1 MSTFVFGSTET
12 NTNTVIDPIKIIL
25 LLMIKNESR
34 IIRRSIQSAL
44 KIADAICVS
53 DTGSTDDTVQ
63 ILADFY
69 PTLSVPAKTPLSSLQ
84 EESGMLAEMRR
95 IPAKTFTSTWTNFGI
110 NRSKS
115 FEHAKEFCT
124 ELKWNPE
131 RTYVLAIDADM
142 ELVIEPGFNKQ
153 TDLTE
158 KGHSL
163 IQKAGSLHYA
173 NARLLRLDVPWTC
186 VGATHEYWS
195 GPMGSTI
202 PDSKLWINDK
212 NDGGCKADKYTRDLQ
227 MLQDELVTQPQNQ
240 RTHFYLAQTL
250 KCLGKHD
257 ESIEFYKKRIE
268 LGGWFEEVWFSHYMI
283 AQQYLNT
290 NRPEEAEL
298 WVLKGQKYN
307 NYRAE
312 ALHLLVKHF
321 RIVGQQWKA
330 MHYYYEAKKI
340 KKPAVALFMESEIY
354 DHLLDYEYS
363 VLQFYV
369 NPADKKEGVRS
380 CVKYLFRPESPP
392 LLENVFS
399 NIEFYVQPLAQ
410 AHITPLRLP
419 GVAPFQPSSCSLT
432 RFQGNLMMNA
442 RYVNYHTSN
451 QGVYTAPDNLV
462 KTENLFVADL
472 TSPPSQVAV
481 TDFIKSD
488 LPTFPTN
495 ILGLEDVRLFV
506 HQNQVM
512 YTAATKSST
521 PDTNYKIVMGT
532 YDTSTN
538 ELTNSRVLEHPT
550 PQSCEK
556 NWLMVSQADHTS
568 QADQP
573 EPIVIYNWH
582 PFQTLTVDASSN
594 TLKPLNTYQM
604 PPYFQKLRGSANPI
618 LFNDKYICLTHVVKH
633 GTPRKYY
640 HHLVILTKDTLRPE
654 AISIPFYFETNGIEY
669 CLGFDIQG
677 DTLLLAFSSFD
688 ANPKL
693 LTTSLKA
700 IEFLPIP

>member
-12 NTNTVIDPIKIIL
+12 NTILDPIKIIL

-44 KIADAICVS
+44 KIADAVCVS

-63 ILADFY
+63 LLTDFY
-69 PTLSVPAKTPLSSLQ
+69 PSLS
-84 EESGMLAEMRR
+84 
-95 IPAKTFTSTWTNFGI
+95 IPAKTYTYPWTNFGI

-142 ELVIEPGFNKQ
+142 ELVVEPTFNKQ
-153 TDLTE
+153 TDLTD

-173 NARLLRLDVPWTC
+173 NMRVMRLDQPWTC

-212 NDGGCKADKYTRDLQ
+212 NDGGCKADKFTRDLQ
-227 MLQDELVTQPQNQ
+227 MLQDELKTLPQNQ

-257 ESIEFYKKRIE
+257 ESIEYYKKRIE

-298 WVLKGQKYN
+298 WVLKAQKYN

-312 ALHLLVKHF
+312 ALYLLVKHF

-340 KKPAVALFMESEIY
+340 QKPKVALFQESEIY

-380 CVKYLFRPESPP
+380 CVKYLFRPECPP

-399 NIEFYVQPLAQ
+399 NIEFYVQPLPQ
-410 AHITPLRLP
+410 SHITPLRLP
-419 GVAPFQPSSCSLT
+419 GVNPFQPSSCSLT
-432 RFQGNLMMNA
+432 RFQGNLVMNA

-451 QGVYTAPDNLV
+451 QGIYTAPDNLV

-472 TSPPSQVAV
+472 TSLPSQVSL

-506 HQNQVM
+506 HQNRLM

-532 YDTSTN
+532 YDSSTN
-538 ELTNSRVLEHPT
+538 ELTNSRILEHPV
-550 PQSCEK
+550 PQNCEK
-556 NWLMVSQADHTS
+556 NWLMVSQADHT
-568 QADQP
+568 DP
-573 EPIVIYNWH
+573 TVIYNWH
-582 PFQTLTVDASSN
+582 PFQTLAVDPSSN

-604 PPYFQKLRGSANPI
+604 PPYFQKLRGSANPV
-618 LFNDKYICLTHVVKH
+618 LYNGKYLCLTHVVKY
-633 GTPRKYY
+633 GSPRKYY
-640 HHLVILTKDTLRPE
+640 HHLVLLHQETLKPE

-700 IEFLPIP
+700 IEFLPIPY